1 MKKRWLAAI
10 TAVVLL
16 VSATGCTGGKQEAE
30 NGGQTKSFTYW
41 CRMQADI
48 ASKYQ
53 TMGEMAMYQKREED
67 TGIHI
72 EFIHPTIGQENEQF
86 NLMIASREL
95 PDMVEW
101 AWQYYTGGAEKAID
115 DNIIIKLN
123 DLMDANT
130 PNFKKAME
138 NQDYDRQS
146 KTDTG
151 IYFGFPALN
160 VGPYRTFGGILIRKD
175 LLDKA
180 DLEVPVTIDEW
191 ETVLRT
197 FKDMGIEYPFTGD
210 SNMFAMGY
218 VNTFNNAFHVGKTLY
233 INNDVVKY
241 GPIEPAYQEWIA
253 LMNRW
258 YEEGLLDKDYATNGA
273 AAVNAKMIDG
283 TAGACFGYIGGHLG
297 TYLASNENSDYNLVG
312 APYPSATKG
321 ELASFAALEPD
332 ANDPFLA
339 ITTACKDPEA
349 ATQWADFWYSDEGVD
364 MINFG
369 VKGESYN
376 MVDGK
381 HVYTDEILHNPDGLS
396 IREALSLYCRATDAA
411 PGFRQD
417 QEYLEQYYPYQ
428 QQMDALNLWAESTD
442 NVRKHTMPAVSPL
455 LEESSEISIL
465 ETDISTYVS
474 ENVVKFVQGT
484 RPMSEFDDFVS
495 TLKSMGVDRY
505 IEIYQAAYDRYLNK

>member
-1 MKKRWLAAI
+1 
-10 TAVVLL
+10 
-16 VSATGCTGGKQEAE
+16 
-30 NGGQTKSFTYW
+30 
-41 CRMQADI
+41 
-48 ASKYQ
+48 
-53 TMGEMAMYQKREED
+53 
-67 TGIHI
+67 
-72 EFIHPTIGQENEQF
+72 
-86 NLMIASREL
+86 
-95 PDMVEW
+95 
-101 AWQYYTGGAEKAID
+101 
-115 DNIIIKLN
+115 
-123 DLMDANT
+123 
-130 PNFKKAME
+130 
-138 NQDYDRQS
+138 
-146 KTDTG
+146 
-151 IYFGFPALN
+151 
-160 VGPYRTFGGILIRKD
+160 
-175 LLDKA
+175 
-180 DLEVPVTIDEW
+180 
-191 ETVLRT
+191 
-197 FKDMGIEYPFTGD
+197 
-210 SNMFAMGY
+210 
-218 VNTFNNAFHVGKTLY
+218 
-233 INNDVVKY
+233 
-241 GPIEPAYQEWIA
+241 
-253 LMNRW
+253 MNRW